1 MLDTAIVV
9 AHVVTVLAVGMVGA
23 RRNRGVTL
31 KDFALGRGEHQSWLL
46 IGTFAAAALDASA
59 TLGQAEWTFR
69 VGVTATFICCVG
81 FPVADLLLAAIVAP
95 RVRRFAGCISCG
107 DILAR
112 CYGGPARVI
121 GGVAVVLACLVTV
134 GVQISALGFV
144 GETLLGMPA
153 SRASFVGLLLVTL
166 YSALGGMV
174 AVALTDVLQLATVS
188 VAVCLLAG
196 ACWIHSG
203 GWHGLVEA
211 LPTAHTTLFP
221 TRASLL
227 EHVPLLLL
235 FCLPLLGPSK
245 VHRLL
250 LADSGNQA
258 ARCLQ
263 VSALLRGLL
272 TALVGFVG
280 LAAFTMD
287 PALGPG
293 QALPAAVDA
302 LLPVGV
308 RGLVIAGLVA
318 AMMSTCD
325 SFLHTAAVALIHDV
339 LAPVCRSF
347 LSYSSPLSFPPPVFT
362 EGKLQRE
369 STVEAAWLPW
379 ARGAV
384 VVLALVSVLLARDG
398 GSVIQLV
405 LRRLDLWLPGIALPL
420 LLGFLGVRG
429 SSRGFVAAVVA
440 GYAACAAW
448 NLCLTPVVGLGGLLP
463 GVVVNGFV
471 LLVWRGSPAEI

>member
-1 MLDTAIVV
+1 MLDAAIVA
-9 AHVVTVLAVGMVGA
+9 AHVVTVLTVGMVGA

-46 IGTFAAAALDASA
+46 IGTFGAAALDASA
-59 TLGQAEWTFR
+59 TLGQAEWSFR
-69 VGVTATFICCVG
+69 VGITATFICCVG

-95 RVRRFAGCISCG
+95 RVRCFAGCISCG

-112 CYGGPARVI
+112 CYGASGRVI

-144 GETLLGMPA
+144 GETLLGVPA
-153 SRASFVGLLLVTL
+153 SRASLMGLLLVTL

-174 AVALTDVLQLATVS
+174 AVALTDVVQLATVS

-203 GWHGLVEA
+203 GWHGLA
-211 LPTAHTTLFP
+211 ATLPTTHMELFP
-221 TRASLL
+221 TRASLFEL
-227 EHVPLLLL
+227 LPLLFL

-280 LAAFTMD
+280 LTAFAMD
-287 PALGPG
+287 PALGAG
-293 QALPAAVDA
+293 RALPAAVDT
-302 LLPVGV
+302 LLPVGA
-308 RGLVIAGLVA
+308 RGVVIAGLVA

-325 SFLHTAAVALIHDV
+325 SFLHTGAIALIHDV
-339 LAPVCRSF
+339 LAPVWRSF
-347 LSYSSPLSFPPPVFT
+347 QLSFPR
-362 EGKLQRE
+362 KRE
-369 STVEAAWLPW
+369 STVETAWLPW
-379 ARGAV
+379 TRGAV
-384 VVLALVSVLLARDG
+384 VGLALVSVLLVHDG

-429 SSRGFVAAVVA
+429 SGRGFVAAVVA
-440 GYAACAAW
+440 GYGTCAAW
-448 NLCLTPVVGLGGLLP
+448 NLWLTPVVGLGGLLP
-463 GVVVNGFV
+463 AIVVNGVV
-471 LLVWRGSPAEI
+471 LLAWPGRR